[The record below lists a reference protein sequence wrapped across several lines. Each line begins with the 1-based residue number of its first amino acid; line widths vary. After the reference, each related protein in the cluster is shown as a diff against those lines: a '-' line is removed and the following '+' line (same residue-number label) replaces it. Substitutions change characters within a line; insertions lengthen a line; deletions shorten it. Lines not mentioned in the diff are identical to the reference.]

1 MYLSRQKNSITEE
14 TGVVAATKPSAA
26 KKAPAVHPFQMLSED
41 HKSMQA
47 KLPAIQRTS
56 DNKTSL
62 KPGKTNHTPNT
73 RGTAISQFKLENTK
87 KNQNLNDLQSA
98 VESYA
103 TALSNAVEQARS
115 MIATKYFVHVPAA
128 DGYMQNFVD
137 NFSVFTNKFIDTA
150 AMPRQ
155 AGYWIESYV
164 TKIVRPSASGLDIL
178 LQSKRGNSRPDV
190 ILQYK
195 GTDLAWLDI
204 TSTVSE
210 GHIYDKNSEGWNT
223 TPYVTEVTYDGLKVI
238 DLNLVDIPDVKSQDL
253 SKLIERANEAK
264 KKQLE
269 WEQELIEKKGLALA
283 KLLQGCYW
291 YIKKCAVEE
300 VDDLSGRQ
308 FDKLYSPNEPGNK
321 FEQWALVWVKKFTGK
336 EITARE
342 LASMLMYWS
351 GMLIRYVKRFNN
363 INLPSDFNLPT
374 KANLG
379 LSWVDDSS
387 SSDGEPVIRELFPV

>member
-1 MYLSRQKNSITEE
+1 MYLSTQKNNSAE
-14 TGVVAATKPSAA
+14 TGMAAANNSPSA
-26 KKAPAVHPFQMLSED
+26 KKAPAVPPFQLFPERGETVLGS
-41 HKSMQA
+41 ST
-47 KLPAIQRTS
+47 AIQRRP
-56 DNKTSL
+56 DNKVNL
-62 KPGKTNHTPNT
+62 KPGKIHNT
-73 RGTAISQFKLENTK
+73 SPRATGISQFKLENTK
-87 KNQNLNDLQSA
+87 KNKNLNELQSA
-98 VESYA
+98 VETYA
-103 TALSNAVEQARS
+103 SLLSIAVEQARS

-137 NFSVFTNKFIDTA
+137 NFDANANKFIDTA

-195 GTDLAWLDI
+195 GTDVAWLDI

-223 TPYVTEVTYDGLKVI
+223 TPYVTEVTYDGLKVL
-238 DLNLVDIPDVKSQDL
+238 DLNLVDIPDAKSLDL
-253 SKLIERANEAK
+253 SKLIERANEARQ
-264 KKQLE
+264 KQLE
-269 WEQELIEKKGLALA
+269 WEQNLIEKKGYALA
-283 KLLQGCYW
+283 QLLHGCYL

-300 VDDLSGRQ
+300 ADELSGKK

-321 FEQWALVWVKKFTGK
+321 FEQWALLWVQKFTGK
-336 EITARE
+336 QITARE
-342 LASMLMYWS
+342 LASMMMYWS

-363 INLPSDFNLPT
+363 VNLPSEFNLPT

-387 SSDGEPVIRELFPV
+387 SSGGEPVIRELFPV